1 MGALAF
7 TYVCMRAH
15 LSVGGNIASGTTTRA
30 TPGKALPRR
39 ERCFKP
45 QRPPAC
51 PQRQAYRK
59 HDRVAPPLSDPH
71 FRVACD
77 QPVRTQRKSGKPR
90 CTSFT
95 PRRWGIL
102 PKEKHSPRDMTAEL
116 FSPES
121 HADICH
127 VSGHLKTASTLSSRP
142 LISVKSLTS

>member
-39 ERCFKP
+39 ERCSKP

-77 QPVRTQRKSGKPR
+77 QPVRTQRKAASPAAPGPASDHL
-90 CTSFT
+90 TVN
-95 PRRWGIL
+95 PRRWGFLPNEKPSHRDIL
-102 PKEKHSPRDMTAEL
+102 PFLPSG
-116 FSPES
+116 
-121 HADICH
+121 
-127 VSGHLKTASTLSSRP
+127 VSVLAFLMPHKISEDHETLLRP
-142 LISVKSLTS
+142 S